1 MRWRKGERSRNLE
14 DRRAQTGR
22 GRGRSPFGRGGSPVR
37 LPLPTG
43 RGGKMSIWSLLL
55 MLGVM
60 WFLGINPLSLLT
72 GGGLG
77 GGLGGGTQV
86 GVDPFGGGADVA
98 AGAPFRASPQEEEL
112 VDFVSFT
119 LDDLQSTWVR
129 LLPGYRDARLVL
141 FRGATRSACGTG
153 QREMGPFY
161 CPGDQKVYIDLSFY
175 QDLRTRF
182 GAPGDFA
189 QAYVLAHEIGHH
201 IQKLTGIEERV
212 RSQQRASRSEA
223 NRLSV
228 AMELQAD
235 CLAGVW
241 GHDAAKRGILE
252 PGDVEEGLRAAAAIG
267 DDRIQ
272 EMSGGGVHPESFTHG
287 SSAQRTEWLRRGL
300 ERGDPNA
307 CDTFGRR

>member
-1 MRWRKGERSRNLE
+1 M
-14 DRRAQTGR
+14 
-22 GRGRSPFGRGGSPVR
+22 R

-43 RGGKMSIWSLLL
+43 RGGKFSIWTLLL

-60 WFLGINPLSLLT
+60 WFLGINPLSLLA
-72 GGGLG
+72 GGGLPG
-77 GGLGGGTQV
+77 GAGTQV
-86 GVDPFGGGADVA
+86 GLDPFGGGGGPFGGAPDVA
-98 AGAPFRASPQEEEL
+98 AGEPFRASPQEEQL

-129 LLPGYRDARLVL
+129 LLPGYRDAKLVL

-175 QDLRTRF
+175 QDLRSRF

-201 IQKLTGIEERV
+201 IQRLTGIEERV
-212 RSQQRASRSEA
+212 RGQQRASRSQA
-223 NRLSV
+223 NQLSV
-228 AMELQAD
+228 RMELQAD

-300 ERGDPNA
+300 ELGDPQA
-307 CDTFGRR
+307 CDTFGRI